1 MLVYQ
6 SVLPNS
12 CHPFFDRWHFL
23 RKNIGI
29 YDFGETSTSKD
40 STTGCSWGYGYNYMV
55 KVYIV
60 MVGLW
65 LSQLGVMVMVG
76 L

>member
-1 MLVYQ
+1 M
-6 SVLPNS
+6 
-12 CHPFFDRWHFL
+12 FFNWWHFL
-23 RKNIGI
+23 RNFIGI

-40 STTGCSWGYGYNYMV
+40 STSGCSWGYGYIWLRN
-55 KVYIV
+55 IV